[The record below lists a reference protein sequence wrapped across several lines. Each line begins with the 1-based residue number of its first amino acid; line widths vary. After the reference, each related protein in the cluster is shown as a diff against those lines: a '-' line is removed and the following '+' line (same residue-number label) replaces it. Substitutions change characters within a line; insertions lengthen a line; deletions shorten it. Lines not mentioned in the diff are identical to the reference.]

1 MNTESVIASPAT
13 TSTAPSPSTLIATR
27 GSCAHGNVC
36 RSPLSRSMRTSSA
49 CTSLANSVASTARDG
64 PLGSP
69 WYKVILMSPAPA
81 DVRLFEDRDALD
93 QVGPSQGPACL
104 GGGAHIDGTEPPQ
117 YVRRQFVVGQRPLG
131 NRQRIGKIE
140 PADVGEAVPTAVE
153 PPPLRPP
160 PPHPADAEG

>member
-27 GSCAHGNVC
+27 GSCAHGRVC
-36 RSPLSRSMRTSSA
+36 RWPLSRSMRTSSA
-49 CTSLANSVASTARDG
+49 CTSLANSVASTVRDG

-81 DVRLFEDRDALD
+81 AVRLFEDRDALD

-104 GGGAHIDGTEPPQ
+104 GGGARIDGTQPPQ
-117 YVRRQFVVGQRPLG
+117 YVRRQLVVGKRRLG
-131 NRQRIGKIE
+131 
-140 PADVGEAVPTAVE
+140 PAKSSLPDSMIAVDSVSTRSPCTIAVIV
-153 PPPLRPP
+153 PCGLMAR
-160 PPHPADAEG
+160 